1 MNISKQG
8 LISATVRC
16 GIALGF
22 FAAAG
27 LCGFVLGFLFSVY
40 RVSAQSN
47 EGAANPSAQP
57 GTALHFYAMQVEEM
71 PVSFGSEGKVDE
83 KLGNVYTADT

>member
-16 GIALGF
+16 GIVVGVLF
-22 FAAAG
+22 AAG
-27 LCGFVLGFLFSVY
+27 LCGFAFGFLLSVY

-47 EGAANPSAQP
+47 EGAAKPSAKS
-57 GTALHFYAMQVEEM
+57 GTALYYAMPVEEK
-71 PVSFGSEGKVDE
+71 PASFGAEGKVDE
-83 KLGNVYTADT
+83 KLGNVYTVDI

>member
-47 EGAANPSAQP
+47 EGAAKPSTKS
-57 GTALHFYAMQVEEM
+57 GTALYYAMLVEEK
-71 PVSFGSEGKVDE
+71 PASFGAEGKVDE
-83 KLGNVYTADT
+83 KLGDVYTADT